1 MIKNDEI
8 QWKRDLV
15 PQVIEHNL
23 DDIDIPDQYIGF
35 IYLWT
40 NLKNQ
45 KWYLGKHQGYPRD
58 GYLFSSEDEDFLS
71 DFTAEDSQFRYEIVC
86 FVDTNNNDLT
96 NMERTMLLA
105 KDARQNPL
113 SYNKS
118 NGIPVH
124 VDEPD
129 WKKVMVLADRIIDQE
144 FPIVDRVSVKSLFD
158 KQGRG
163 ERIQSRLK
171 DDNQRIKEITG
182 HINDEGGRTHKCNP
196 VVIAKGYVWK
206 KDTEYSK
213 VDPILDG
220 NQTIQATM
228 KSQKGT
234 HLRVQE
240 VPAVEFE
247 DFTEQEMV
255 LLCNALN
262 PNQEVSKK
270 AACLDD
276 FEKFIERGY
285 IQDGYP
291 VKSENNKVIGKK
303 VWKLH
308 GGTVRAA
315 MDRVLNK
322 IVEEGNSNDSKENYI
337 DYSTPLYKP
346 RLEKKKSMFNS
357 LGGVRCITFKSSY
370 FKLNMVISELSD
382 MVELNRSDEF
392 ELNELRILMWH
403 GLPSQRS
410 DWFDKWEKQH
420 KTEFKNVTDG
430 CGIKTSFYY
439 MDEWDSG
446 EGN

>member
-1 MIKNDEI
+1 MIKNNEI
-8 QWKRDLV
+8 QWEYDLV
-15 PQVIEHNL
+15 PQVVQHNL
-23 DDIDIPDQYIGF
+23 DDLEVPVDSVGF

-45 KWYLGKHQGYPRD
+45 KWYLGKHQGYPKD

-86 FVDTNNNDLT
+86 FVDTNNTDLT
-96 NMERTMLLA
+96 NMERNMLLA

-118 NGIPVH
+118 NGIPVL

-129 WKKVMVLADRIIDQE
+129 LKKVMVLAERILNQE
-144 FPIVDRVSVKSLFD
+144 FPIVDRVSVKSLSD
-158 KQGRG
+158 KQMKG

-171 DDNQRIKEITG
+171 DDPQHIKNITG

-196 VVIAKGYVWK
+196 IVIAKGYVWK
-206 KDTEYSK
+206 NSK
-213 VDPILDG
+213 IEPILDG
-220 NQTIQATM
+220 NHTIQAAK

-240 VPAVEFE
+240 VPAEEFE
-247 DFTEQEMV
+247 DFTDMEMI

-262 PNQEVSKK
+262 PNPEVSKK
-270 AACLDD
+270 AADVDD

-285 IQDGYP
+285 NESGITI
-291 VKSENNKVIGKK
+291 KSENNKLIGKE
-303 VWKLH
+303 VFGLH
-308 GGTVRAA
+308 GNTVKAA
-315 MDRVLNK
+315 MDRVLNR
-322 IVEEGNSNDSKENYI
+322 IEEHSKETGEVYI

-346 RLEKKKSMFNS
+346 RLERKKSKFNS
-357 LGGVRCITFKSSY
+357 LKGVRCITFKSSF
-370 FKLNMVISELSD
+370 FKLNVVISELSD

-403 GLPSQRS
+403 GKPSHRT
-410 DWFDKWEKQH
+410 DWFDKYEKQH
-420 KTEFKNVTDG
+420 KIEFKNVTDG
-430 CGIKTSFYY
+430 CGIKTTFYY
-439 MDEWDSG
+439 MEEWDSG
-446 EGN
+446 EDN